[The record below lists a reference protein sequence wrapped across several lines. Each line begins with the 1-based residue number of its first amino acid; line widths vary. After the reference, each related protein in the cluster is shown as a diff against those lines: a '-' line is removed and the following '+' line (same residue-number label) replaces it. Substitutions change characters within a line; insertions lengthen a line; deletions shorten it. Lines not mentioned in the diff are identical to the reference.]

1 MDLQHHNDHQDFILK
16 NRMSWWKEES
26 DKIIIGETYSFFNNN
41 SEIEK
46 GVVTKRINF
55 YSFKVMVESIVKI
68 VPIERFHVF
77 LH

>member
-1 MDLQHHNDHQDFILK
+1 
-16 NRMSWWKEES
+16 MSWWKEES

-68 VPIERFHVF
+68 VPIERFYV
-77 LH
+77 